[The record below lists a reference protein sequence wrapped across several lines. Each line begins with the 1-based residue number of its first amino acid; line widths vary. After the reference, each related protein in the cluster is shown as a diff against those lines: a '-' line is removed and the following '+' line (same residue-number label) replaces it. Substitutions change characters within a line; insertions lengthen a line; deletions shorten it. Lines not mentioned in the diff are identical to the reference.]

1 MTRRKPLPMLA
12 PIYVRPQL
20 DRRQRAAARAWR
32 DAAYSGQRNRPA
44 PGTFDPLELR
54 AGMRVN
60 NIESRAGWVVSNPLY
75 DETLNRCP
83 QLDPSLPGPAW
94 LWEVYRSRKSR
105 SLVMLPRTL
114 AVVEARLA
122 AIVAARPAPAAEQPA
137 QAEAPEQ
144 LEMFA

>member
-44 PGTFDPLELR
+44 PGTFDPLEMR

-60 NIESRAGWVVSNPLY
+60 NIEARAGWVVSNPLY
-75 DETLNRCP
+75 DQTLTRCP
-83 QLDPSLPGPAW
+83 QLDPSLPGLGW
-94 LWEVYRSRKSR
+94 LRDVYRSGYRG
-105 SLVMLPRTL
+105 LVMLPRTL

-122 AIVAARPAPAAEQPA
+122 AIVAARAAPAAEQPA
-137 QAEAPEQ
+137 QAEALGQ
-144 LEMFA
+144 LEMFS

>member
-44 PGTFDPLELR
+44 PGTFDPLEMR

-60 NIESRAGWVVSNPLY
+60 NIEARAGWVVSNPLY
-75 DETLNRCP
+75 DETLTRCP

-105 SLVMLPRTL
+105 ALVMLPRTL
-114 AVVEARLA
+114 AVVEARTA
-122 AIVAARPAPAAEQPA
+122 AIVLARHVPAAEQPA
-137 QAEAPEQ
+137 QAEAPGQ

>member
-20 DRRQRAAARAWR
+20 DRRQRAAARAWC

-83 QLDPSLPGPAW
+83 QLGPSLPGPAW

-105 SLVMLPRTL
+105 GLVLLPRTL

>member
-20 DRRQRAAARAWR
+20 DRRQRAAERAWR
-32 DAAYSGQRNRPA
+32 TAAYSGQRTRPA
-44 PGTFDPLELR
+44 SGTFDPLELR

-75 DETLNRCP
+75 DETLVRCP

-94 LWEVYRSRKSR
+94 LWEVYRSKSR
-105 SLVMLPRTL
+105 SLVMLPCTL
-114 AVVEARLA
+114 SVVEARTA
-122 AIVAARPAPAAEQPA
+122 GARPVPAAPTTEAAPAVD
-137 QAEAPEQ
+137 Q
-144 LEMFA
+144 LELFA

>member
-32 DAAYSGQRNRPA
+32 DAAYSGQRHRPA

-60 NIESRAGWVVSNPLY
+60 NIEQRAGWVVSNPLY
-75 DETLNRCP
+75 DETLTRCP
-83 QLDPSLPGPAW
+83 QIDPSLPGPGW
-94 LWEVYRSRKSR
+94 LREVYRSHKSR

-114 AVVEARLA
+114 AVVEARTA
-122 AIVAARPAPAAEQPA
+122 AARPAPAAPTTEAAPA
-137 QAEAPEQ
+137 VDQ
-144 LEMFA
+144 LELFHG